1 VSDIFVKNKED
12 GVYYIILLIT
22 TIFIFISII
31 LYNVALNGL
40 QTAFILGERMQNEC
54 QNVYT
59 IYNTSNHQLSLVIK
73 DPNGPDKIINIADLI
88 LYFVIFL
95 LCVSVIF
102 EHAFLYLYKK
112 SDVPGIKD
120 KINFGAFVAT
130 PVVAFCVLIPI
141 LIAKM
146 DNIRQNIGKP
156 SYLDTNTD
164 ITYTFYTFYALFVV
178 VFCADYYLNQFSRT
192 DGTVIIKPYTVI
204 LVAISFV
211 AVVLLSL
218 IQNNK
223 LFNSINT
230 SYKNRTD
237 NGDIQTTIAYYVK
250 QIYKKDAQLNGVYVT
265 DKTEF
270 KTYAD
275 LQSVLTNNSTPFAR
289 YLMENIK
296 AVPKWNNT
304 TPPDDTPLWPFVIN
318 DANGME
324 LDNFYSYDEAKTT
337 SAALTTGTVGSTDKD
352 ALAQTQNENIKAL
365 RSKLRELRN
374 FNEPS
379 TQLSELSANI
389 NLLIFIILILVVY
402 PLFNI
407 MYKTDRI
414 LVTYISTIGLIII
427 LSIFC
432 AVSFVSKLL

>member
-1 VSDIFVKNKED
+1 
-12 GVYYIILLIT
+12 
-22 TIFIFISII
+22 
-31 LYNVALNGL
+31 
-40 QTAFILGERMQNEC
+40 
-54 QNVYT
+54 
-59 IYNTSNHQLSLVIK
+59 
-73 DPNGPDKIINIADLI
+73 
-88 LYFVIFL
+88 
-95 LCVSVIF
+95 
-102 EHAFLYLYKK
+102 
-112 SDVPGIKD
+112 
-120 KINFGAFVAT
+120 
-130 PVVAFCVLIPI
+130 
-141 LIAKM
+141 
-146 DNIRQNIGKP
+146 
-156 SYLDTNTD
+156 
-164 ITYTFYTFYALFVV
+164 
-178 VFCADYYLNQFSRT
+178 
-192 DGTVIIKPYTVI
+192 
-204 LVAISFV
+204 
-211 AVVLLSL
+211 
-218 IQNNK
+218 
-223 LFNSINT
+223 
-230 SYKNRTD
+230 
-237 NGDIQTTIAYYVK
+237 
-250 QIYKKDAQLNGVYVT
+250 
-265 DKTEF
+265 
-270 KTYAD
+270 
-275 LQSVLTNNSTPFAR
+275 
-289 YLMENIK
+289 MENIK